1 MKPAYKIHITAKKEW
16 KIYYHYSLLRDDLKY
31 ENAPKRILN
40 WILKLIK
47 IKIYIFLR
55 IENKIYIIELEI

>member
-31 ENAPKRILN
+31 ENAPKKN
-40 WILKLIK
+40 FKLDTK
-47 IKIYIFLR
+47 INKNQDLYFL
-55 IENKIYIIELEI
+55 ENRK